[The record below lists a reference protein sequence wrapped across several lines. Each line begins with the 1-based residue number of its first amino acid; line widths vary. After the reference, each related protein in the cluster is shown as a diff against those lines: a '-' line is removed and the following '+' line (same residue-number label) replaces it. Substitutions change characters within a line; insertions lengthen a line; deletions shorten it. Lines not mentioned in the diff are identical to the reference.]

1 MEIIL
6 KFSTLK
12 YITLVHI
19 QPIKRFDIFMSYS
32 RKLNVCM
39 YIRESMIPKM
49 RESLFHLLR
58 HDGVTCDKMNFFI
71 LFATH
76 THPIFA
82 SRSGIP
88 TTYHRSPKE
97 WVWSEKND
105 DFLGSR
111 MS

>member
-6 KFSTLK
+6 KFFTLK

-76 THPIFA
+76 THPILPHVQVF
-82 SRSGIP
+82 P
-88 TTYHRSPKE
+88 QLTTALRRNECGVKKMMIF
-97 WVWSEKND
+97 WV
-105 DFLGSR
+105 LA
-111 MS
+111 